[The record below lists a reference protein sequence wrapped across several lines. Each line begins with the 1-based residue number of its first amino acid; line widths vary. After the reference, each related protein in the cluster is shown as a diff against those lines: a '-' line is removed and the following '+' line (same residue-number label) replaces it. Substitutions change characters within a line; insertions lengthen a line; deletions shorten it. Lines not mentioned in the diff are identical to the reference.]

1 MCNLKPYREM
11 KRKNYLN
18 LLAIMM
24 VAMLSIV
31 LVSCSKDDKD
41 DELEQTENVSNQDPE
56 GTIVLNMEGGASG
69 NYYKMGELGEIHIDA
84 ANNFRGYDRSNYKI
98 EFVTIGKVDGLSKVY
113 QIPLSGW
120 AESAA
125 VTPGTGYMMRYYPNL
140 YNIDNPQYVRIYVV
154 DYLTTTYTDEMGN
167 MYGSS
172 SGATIKYQAPL
183 QQKINLDNSS
193 LAFTNT
199 GNVSKSIKLKTP
211 THLSVKE
218 KPEWCWVTTY
228 VDSVCITVSENI
240 GEARKGDVILYNV
253 YGEATISISQNAI
266 AAISFESSSITFS
279 SEASTQTVKLKT
291 STNVELEEKPNWCTV
306 DLSSDAISV
315 SVVENLSAS
324 QRTGKIILKNAVGS
338 ANIDVVQKASSTPLF
353 EKGMGTEE
361 DPYQIKTAKQLEN
374 IGKSSSSHFVI
385 TSDIDL
391 KAYLYEYGNGWEPI
405 DDFRGTLDGK
415 GHILKGLWIKRPST
429 DYIGLFSSITQ
440 ATIRDINVEIDESGI
455 TGQQYVGAIC
465 GRANSSQIFGCNV
478 KGIIAGYYYVGGL
491 FGIISSSNISKCH
504 LNGIIVGNSLVGGI
518 GGQSDYNSTITRCYS
533 EGNILGANNNDVYG
547 ICSEGSISDCYSLAV
562 LSGHYCYAISNRSA
576 TRCYFAGEVSG
587 SIFNCNGTYT
597 YFDSTVSGKTGSNGY
612 STDDMMK
619 QSRYESWDF
628 KNTWK
633 ITEGKTYPTL
643 RCFDK

>member
-1 MCNLKPYREM
+1 M

-18 LLAIMM
+18 LLTVIM
-24 VAMLSIV
+24 VAMLSV
-31 LVSCSKDDKD
+31 VFVSCSKDDKD

-56 GTIVLNMEGGASG
+56 GTIVLNMEGGASS
-69 NYYKMGELGEIHIDA
+69 NYYKMGDFVEIHIDA
-84 ANNFRGYDRSNYKI
+84 ANNFRGKDHNNYKI
-98 EFVTIGKVDGLSKVY
+98 EFVAIGKVGGLSKVN

-125 VTPGTGYMMRYYPNL
+125 VTPGTGYMMRYYST
-140 YNIDNPQYVRIYVV
+140 NIFNESFGNPQYVRIYVV
-154 DYLTTTYTDEMGN
+154 DYLTTTYTDETGN
-167 MYGSS
+167 VYGSS

-183 QQKINLDNSS
+183 QQKINFDNSS
-193 LAFTNT
+193 LAFNNT
-199 GNVSKSIKLKTP
+199 GNVSQSVKLKVP

-218 KPEWCWVTTY
+218 KPEWCKVTTY

-338 ANIDVVQKASSTPLF
+338 ASIDVVQKASSTPLF

-478 KGIIAGYYYVGGL
+478 KGRITGHYYVGGL
-491 FGIISSSNISKCH
+491 LGIISSSNISKCH
-504 LNGIIVGNSLVGGI
+504 MNGNIVGNSLVGGI
-518 GGQSDYNSTITRCYS
+518 GGQSDYNSTITRCHS
-533 EGNILGANNNDVYG
+533 EGNILGTNNNDVYG

-562 LSGHYCYAISNRSA
+562 LSGYYCYAISNRSA
-576 TRCYFAGEVSG
+576 TRCYFAGKVSG
-587 SIFNCNGTYT
+587 SRFYCYGTYT
-597 YFDSTVSGKTGSNGY
+597 YFDSTVSGKTGRNGY
-612 STDDMMK
+612 STADMMK
-619 QSRYESWDF
+619 QSTYESWDF